1 MGTLLWIVNFVL
13 LTGFAVA
20 LFFIHRYYNQQLK
33 REVNR
38 AQKSERLKSVFLDNA
53 SQTLRAPL
61 NAILGYSNM
70 ILEEKNETMDAV
82 QVKQMAGHI
91 QQSSQELLEFIKQ
104 LMDLSNFDG
113 GMLSFTF
120 IEVNLAELM
129 ASYRREA
136 MNLTKANVSLRVRT
150 DLSPHCKVT
159 LDTNFMHQLM
169 MHLLNNAAK
178 HATQGE
184 IVVTYT
190 SERKGLK
197 VMINYLGNGQ
207 AEVISDDIFSYLQ
220 KDALKMT
227 GDVNG
232 LGLPICKAIIDAVG
246 GELDID
252 TQDGRKTV
260 TQFWFPCKMRDKHKR
275 NEVIISRP

>member
-13 LTGFAVA
+13 LIGFAVA
-20 LFFIHRYYNQQLK
+20 LFFVHRYYNQQLK

-82 QVKQMAGHI
+82 QVKQMASHI
-91 QQSSQELLEFIKQ
+91 QQSSQELLDFIKQ
-104 LMDLSNFDG
+104 LMDLSGFEG
-113 GMLSFTF
+113 GMPSFTF

-136 MNLTKANVSLRVRT
+136 MNLTRSDVSIRVRT

-207 AEVISDDIFSYLQ
+207 ADVINEDIFSYLQ
-220 KDALKMT
+220 KDALKMN

-232 LGLPICKAIIDAVG
+232 LGLPISKAIIDAVG

-260 TQFWFPCKMRDKHKR
+260 AQFWFPCKMRDKHKR
-275 NEVIISRP
+275 N

>member
-13 LTGFAVA
+13 LIGFAAA
-20 LFFIHRYYNQQLK
+20 LFFVHRYYSQQLK

-91 QQSSQELLEFIKQ
+91 QQSSQELLDFIKQ
-104 LMDLSNFDG
+104 LMDLSGFDG
-113 GMLSFTF
+113 GMPSFTF

-129 ASYRREA
+129 GSYRREA
-136 MNLTKANVSLRVRT
+136 MNLTRSDVSIRVRT

-159 LDTNFMHQLM
+159 LDTHFMHQLM

-190 SERKGLK
+190 SERNGLK

-207 AEVISDDIFSYLQ
+207 ADVINEDIFSYLQ
-220 KDALKMT
+220 KDALKMN

-232 LGLPICKAIIDAVG
+232 LGLPISKAIIDAVG

-260 TQFWFPCKMRDKHKR
+260 AQFWFPCKMRDKHKR
-275 NEVIISRP
+275 N

>member
-13 LTGFAVA
+13 LTGFGVA

-91 QQSSQELLEFIKQ
+91 QQSSQELLDFIKQ
-104 LMDLSNFDG
+104 LMDLSGFDG
-113 GMLSFTF
+113 GMPSFTF

-136 MNLTKANVSLRVRT
+136 MNLTRSDVSIRVRT

-207 AEVISDDIFSYLQ
+207 ADVINEDIFSYLQ
-220 KDALKMT
+220 KDALKMN

-232 LGLPICKAIIDAVG
+232 LGLPISKAIIDAVG
-246 GELDID
+246 GELDIE

-260 TQFWFPCKMRDKHKR
+260 AQFWFPCKMRDRHKR
-275 NEVIISRP
+275 N

>member
-13 LTGFAVA
+13 LIGFAVA

-91 QQSSQELLEFIKQ
+91 QQSSQELLDFIKQ
-104 LMDLSNFDG
+104 LMDLSGFDG
-113 GMLSFTF
+113 GMPSFTF

-136 MNLTKANVSLRVRT
+136 MNLTRSDVSIRVRT

-190 SERKGLK
+190 SERNGLK

-207 AEVISDDIFSYLQ
+207 ADVINEDIFSYLQ
-220 KDALKMT
+220 KDALKMN

-232 LGLPICKAIIDAVG
+232 LGLPISKAIIDAVG

-260 TQFWFPCKMRDKHKR
+260 AQFWFPCKMRDKHKR
-275 NEVIISRP
+275 N

>member
-1 MGTLLWIVNFVL
+1 MGTFLWIVNFVL
-13 LTGFAVA
+13 LIGFAVA
-20 LFFIHRYYNQQLK
+20 LFFIHRYYSQQLK

-91 QQSSQELLEFIKQ
+91 QQSSQELLDFIKQ
-104 LMDLSNFDG
+104 LMDLSGFEG
-113 GMLSFTF
+113 GMPSFTF

-136 MNLTKANVSLRVRT
+136 MNLTRSDVSIRVRT

-207 AEVISDDIFSYLQ
+207 ADVINEDIFSYLQ
-220 KDALKMT
+220 KDALKMN

-232 LGLPICKAIIDAVG
+232 LGLPISKAIIDAVG

-260 TQFWFPCKMRDKHKR
+260 AQFWFPCKMRDKHKR
-275 NEVIISRP
+275 N

>member
-13 LTGFAVA
+13 LIGFAVA

-91 QQSSQELLEFIKQ
+91 QQSSQELLEFLKQ

-113 GMLSFTF
+113 GMPSFTF

-190 SERKGLK
+190 SERNGLK

-207 AEVISDDIFSYLQ
+207 ADVINEDIFSYLQ
-220 KDALKMT
+220 KDALKMN

-260 TQFWFPCKMRDKHKR
+260 AQFWFPCKMRDKHKR
-275 NEVIISRP
+275 N

>member
-13 LTGFAVA
+13 LIGFAVA

-82 QVKQMAGHI
+82 QVKQMVGHI
-91 QQSSQELLEFIKQ
+91 QQSSQELLEFLKQ

-113 GMLSFTF
+113 GMPSFTF

-136 MNLTKANVSLRVRT
+136 MNLTKANVSVRVRT

-207 AEVISDDIFSYLQ
+207 ADVISDDIFSYLQ

-227 GDVNG
+227 SDVNG

-260 TQFWFPCKMRDKHKR
+260 AQFWFPCKMRDKHKR
-275 NEVIISRP
+275 N

>member
-13 LTGFAVA
+13 LIGFAVA

-82 QVKQMAGHI
+82 QVKQMVGHI
-91 QQSSQELLEFIKQ
+91 QQSSQELLEFLKQ

-113 GMLSFTF
+113 GMPSFTF

-136 MNLTKANVSLRVRT
+136 MNLTKANVSVRVRT

-207 AEVISDDIFSYLQ
+207 ADVINEDIFSYLQ
-220 KDALKMT
+220 KDALKMN

-260 TQFWFPCKMRDKHKR
+260 AQFWFPCKMRDKHKR
-275 NEVIISRP
+275 N

>member
-13 LTGFAVA
+13 LTGFGVA

-113 GMLSFTF
+113 GMPSFTF

-207 AEVISDDIFSYLQ
+207 ADVISDDIFSYLQ
-220 KDALKMT
+220 KDALKMN

-260 TQFWFPCKMRDKHKR
+260 AQFWFPCKMRDKHKR
-275 NEVIISRP
+275 N

>member
-13 LTGFAVA
+13 LIGFAVA
-20 LFFIHRYYNQQLK
+20 LFFVHRYYNQQLK

-113 GMLSFTF
+113 GMPSFTF

-207 AEVISDDIFSYLQ
+207 AYVINEDIFSYLQ
-220 KDALKMT
+220 KDALKMN

-232 LGLPICKAIIDAVG
+232 LGLPISKAIIDAVG

-260 TQFWFPCKMRDKHKR
+260 AQFWFPCKMRDKHKR
-275 NEVIISRP
+275 N

>member
-13 LTGFAVA
+13 LIGFAVA

-91 QQSSQELLEFIKQ
+91 QQSSQELLDFIKQ

-113 GMLSFTF
+113 GMPSFTF

-136 MNLTKANVSLRVRT
+136 MNLTRSDVSIRVRT

-184 IVVTYT
+184 RVVAYT

-207 AEVISDDIFSYLQ
+207 ADVISDDIFSYLQ
-220 KDALKMT
+220 KDALKMN
-227 GDVNG
+227 GNVNG
-232 LGLPICKAIIDAVG
+232 LGLPISKAIIDAVG

-260 TQFWFPCKMRDKHKR
+260 AQFWFPCKMRDKHKR
-275 NEVIISRP
+275 N

>member
-1 MGTLLWIVNFVL
+1 M
-13 LTGFAVA
+13 
-20 LFFIHRYYNQQLK
+20 YYNQQLK

-70 ILEEKNETMDAV
+70 ILEEKNDTMDAV

-91 QQSSQELLEFIKQ
+91 QQSSQELLDFIKQ
-104 LMDLSNFDG
+104 LMELSSFEG
-113 GMLSFTF
+113 GMPSFTF

-136 MNLTKANVSLRVRT
+136 MNLTKPNVSLRVRT

-184 IVVTYT
+184 IIVTYT

-197 VMINYLGNGQ
+197 VMISYLGNGQ
-207 AEVISDDIFSYLQ
+207 ADVINEDIFSYLQ
-220 KDALKMT
+220 KDALKMN

-232 LGLPICKAIIDAVG
+232 LGLPISKAIIDAVG

-260 TQFWFPCKMRDKHKR
+260 AQFWFPCSMRDKHKR
-275 NEVIISRP
+275 N

>member
-13 LTGFAVA
+13 LIGFAVA

-70 ILEEKNETMDAV
+70 ILEEKNETMDAL

-91 QQSSQELLEFIKQ
+91 QQSSQELLDFIKQ

-113 GMLSFTF
+113 GMPSFTF

-136 MNLTKANVSLRVRT
+136 MNLTRSDVSIRVRT

-207 AEVISDDIFSYLQ
+207 ADVISDDIFSYLQ
-220 KDALKMT
+220 KDALKMN
-227 GDVNG
+227 GNVNG
-232 LGLPICKAIIDAVG
+232 LGLPISKAIIDAVG

-260 TQFWFPCKMRDKHKR
+260 AQFWFPCKMRDKHKR
-275 NEVIISRP
+275 N

>member
-13 LTGFAVA
+13 LIGFAVA

-91 QQSSQELLEFIKQ
+91 QQSSQELLEFLKQ

-113 GMLSFTF
+113 GMPSFTF

-207 AEVISDDIFSYLQ
+207 ADVISDDIFSYLQ

-227 GDVNG
+227 SDVNG

-260 TQFWFPCKMRDKHKR
+260 AQFWFPCKMRDKHKR
-275 NEVIISRP
+275 N

>member
-1 MGTLLWIVNFVL
+1 MGTFLWIVNFVL
-13 LTGFAVA
+13 LIGFAVA
-20 LFFIHRYYNQQLK
+20 LFFVHRYYNQQLK

-91 QQSSQELLEFIKQ
+91 QQSSQELLDFIKQ
-104 LMDLSNFDG
+104 LMDLSGFDG
-113 GMLSFTF
+113 GMPSFTF

-136 MNLTKANVSLRVRT
+136 MNLTRSDVSIRVRT

-190 SERKGLK
+190 SERNGLK

-207 AEVISDDIFSYLQ
+207 AYVINEDIFSYLQ
-220 KDALKMT
+220 KDALKMN

-232 LGLPICKAIIDAVG
+232 LGLPISKAIIDAVG

-260 TQFWFPCKMRDKHKR
+260 AQFWFPCKMRDKHKR
-275 NEVIISRP
+275 N

>member
-13 LTGFAVA
+13 LIGFAVA
-20 LFFIHRYYNQQLK
+20 LFFVHRYYNQQLK

-70 ILEEKNETMDAV
+70 ILEEKNDTMDAV

-91 QQSSQELLEFIKQ
+91 QQSSQELLDFIKQ
-104 LMDLSNFDG
+104 LMELSSFEG
-113 GMLSFTF
+113 GMPSFTF

-136 MNLTKANVSLRVRT
+136 MNLTKPNVSLRVRT

-169 MHLLNNAAK
+169 MHMLNNAAK

-184 IVVTYT
+184 IIVTYT

-197 VMINYLGNGQ
+197 VMINYQGNGQ
-207 AEVISDDIFSYLQ
+207 ADVISEDIFSYLQ
-220 KDALKMT
+220 KDALKMN

-260 TQFWFPCKMRDKHKR
+260 AQFWFPCKMRDRHKR
-275 NEVIISRP
+275 N

>member
-13 LTGFAVA
+13 LTGFAAA
-20 LFFIHRYYNQQLK
+20 LFFVHRYYNQQLK

-113 GMLSFTF
+113 GMPSFTF

-207 AEVISDDIFSYLQ
+207 ADVISDDIFSYLQ
-220 KDALKMT
+220 KDALKMN

-232 LGLPICKAIIDAVG
+232 LGLPISKAIIDAVG

-260 TQFWFPCKMRDKHKR
+260 AQFWFPCKMRDKHKR
-275 NEVIISRP
+275 N

>member
-13 LTGFAVA
+13 LIGFAVA

-113 GMLSFTF
+113 GMPSFTF

-178 HATQGE
+178 HATQSE

-207 AEVISDDIFSYLQ
+207 ADVISDDIFSYLQ
-220 KDALKMT
+220 KDALKMN

-232 LGLPICKAIIDAVG
+232 LGLPISKAIIDAVG

-260 TQFWFPCKMRDKHKR
+260 AQFWFPCKMRDKHKR
-275 NEVIISRP
+275 N

>member
-1 MGTLLWIVNFVL
+1 MGTFLWIVNFVL
-13 LTGFAVA
+13 LIGFAVA

-91 QQSSQELLEFIKQ
+91 QQSSQELLDFIKQ
-104 LMDLSNFDG
+104 LMDLSGFDG
-113 GMLSFTF
+113 GMPSFTF

-136 MNLTKANVSLRVRT
+136 MNLTRSDVSIRVRT

-190 SERKGLK
+190 SERKGLQ

-207 AEVISDDIFSYLQ
+207 ADVINEDIFSYLQ
-220 KDALKMT
+220 KDALKMN

-232 LGLPICKAIIDAVG
+232 LGLPISKAIIDAVG
-246 GELDID
+246 GELDIE

-260 TQFWFPCKMRDKHKR
+260 AQFWFPCKMRDKHKR
-275 NEVIISRP
+275 N

>member
-13 LTGFAVA
+13 LIGFAVA

-91 QQSSQELLEFIKQ
+91 QQSSQELLDFIKQ
-104 LMDLSNFDG
+104 LMDLSGFDG
-113 GMLSFTF
+113 GMPSFTF

-136 MNLTKANVSLRVRT
+136 MNLTRSDVSIRVRT

-207 AEVISDDIFSYLQ
+207 ADVINEDIFSYLQ
-220 KDALKMT
+220 KDALKMN

-232 LGLPICKAIIDAVG
+232 LGLPISKAIIDAVG

-260 TQFWFPCKMRDKHKR
+260 AQFWFPCKMRDKHKR
-275 NEVIISRP
+275 N

>member
-13 LTGFAVA
+13 LIGFAVA

-91 QQSSQELLEFIKQ
+91 QQSSQELLDFIKQ
-104 LMDLSNFDG
+104 LMDLSGFDG
-113 GMLSFTF
+113 GMPSFTF

-136 MNLTKANVSLRVRT
+136 MNLTKANVSIRVRT

-207 AEVISDDIFSYLQ
+207 ADVISDDIFSYLQ
-220 KDALKMT
+220 KDALKMN

-232 LGLPICKAIIDAVG
+232 LGLPISKAIIDAVG

-260 TQFWFPCKMRDKHKR
+260 AQFWFPCKMRDKHKR
-275 NEVIISRP
+275 N

>member
-13 LTGFAVA
+13 LIGFAVA

-91 QQSSQELLEFIKQ
+91 QQSSQELLEFLKQ

-113 GMLSFTF
+113 GMPSFTF

-207 AEVISDDIFSYLQ
+207 ADVINEDIFSYLQ
-220 KDALKMT
+220 KDALKMN

-232 LGLPICKAIIDAVG
+232 LGLPISKAIIDAVG

-260 TQFWFPCKMRDKHKR
+260 AQFWFPCKMRDKHKR
-275 NEVIISRP
+275 N

>member
-13 LTGFAVA
+13 LIGFAVA

-113 GMLSFTF
+113 GMPSFTF

-136 MNLTKANVSLRVRT
+136 MNLTRSDVSIRVRT

-207 AEVISDDIFSYLQ
+207 ADVISDDIFSYLQ
-220 KDALKMT
+220 KDALKMN

-232 LGLPICKAIIDAVG
+232 LGLPISKAIIDAVG

-260 TQFWFPCKMRDKHKR
+260 AQFWFPCKMRDKHKR
-275 NEVIISRP
+275 N

>member
-13 LTGFAVA
+13 LIGFAVA

-91 QQSSQELLEFIKQ
+91 QQSSQELLDFIKQ
-104 LMDLSNFDG
+104 LMDLSGFEG
-113 GMLSFTF
+113 GMPSFTF

-136 MNLTKANVSLRVRT
+136 MNLTRSDVSIRVRT

-207 AEVISDDIFSYLQ
+207 ADVINEDIFSYLQ
-220 KDALKMT
+220 KDALKMN

-232 LGLPICKAIIDAVG
+232 LGLPISKAIIDAVG
-246 GELDID
+246 GELDIE

-260 TQFWFPCKMRDKHKR
+260 AQFWFPCKMRDKHKR
-275 NEVIISRP
+275 N

>member
-13 LTGFAVA
+13 LIGFAVA

-91 QQSSQELLEFIKQ
+91 QKSSQELLEFIKQ
-104 LMDLSNFDG
+104 LMDLSGFEG
-113 GMLSFTF
+113 GMPSFTF
-120 IEVNLAELM
+120 VEVNLAELM

-207 AEVISDDIFSYLQ
+207 ADVINEDIFSYLQ
-220 KDALKMT
+220 KDALKMN

-232 LGLPICKAIIDAVG
+232 LGLPISKAIIDAVG

-260 TQFWFPCKMRDKHKR
+260 AQFWFPCKMRDKHKR
-275 NEVIISRP
+275 N

>member
-13 LTGFAVA
+13 LIGFAVA

-113 GMLSFTF
+113 GMPSFTF

-207 AEVISDDIFSYLQ
+207 ADVISDDIFSYLQ
-220 KDALKMT
+220 KDALKMN

-260 TQFWFPCKMRDKHKR
+260 AQFWFPCKMRDKHKR
-275 NEVIISRP
+275 N

>member
-1 MGTLLWIVNFVL
+1 MGTFLWIVNFVL
-13 LTGFAVA
+13 LIGFAVA

-91 QQSSQELLEFIKQ
+91 QQSSQELLDFIKQ
-104 LMDLSNFDG
+104 LMDLSGFDG
-113 GMLSFTF
+113 GMPSFTF

-136 MNLTKANVSLRVRT
+136 MNLTRSDVSIRVRT

-190 SERKGLK
+190 SERNGLK

-207 AEVISDDIFSYLQ
+207 AYVINEDIFSYLQ
-220 KDALKMT
+220 KDALKMN

-232 LGLPICKAIIDAVG
+232 LGLPISKAIIDAVG

-260 TQFWFPCKMRDKHKR
+260 AQFWFPCKMRDKHKR
-275 NEVIISRP
+275 N

>member
-1 MGTLLWIVNFVL
+1 METILWIVIFVL
-13 LTGFAVA
+13 LIGFGVA
-20 LFFIHRYYNQQLK
+20 LFFIHRYYDQRLR
-33 REVNR
+33 REVNL

-53 SQTLRAPL
+53 SHTLRTPL

-70 ILEEKNETMDAV
+70 ILEEKNETMDAF
-82 QVKQMAGHI
+82 QVKQMASHI
-91 QQSSQELLEFIKQ
+91 QQSSQELLGFVKQ
-104 LMDLSNFDG
+104 LMDLSTFEG
-113 GMLSFTF
+113 GMPAFTF

-136 MNLTKANVSLRVRT
+136 LNLTKSNVSVRVRT
-150 DLSPHCKVT
+150 DLSPHCKAT

-178 HATQGE
+178 SASQGE
-184 IVVTYT
+184 ITVTYT
-190 SERKGLK
+190 YERRGLK
-197 VMINYLGNGQ
+197 VVINYTGNGQ
-207 AEVISDDIFSYLQ
+207 ATVINEDVFSYLQ

-227 GDVNG
+227 SDING

-252 TQDGRKTV
+252 VEDGRKTV
-260 TQFWFPCKMRDKHKR
+260 AQFWFPCKMRDKHKR
-275 NEVIISRP
+275 N

>member
-13 LTGFAVA
+13 LIGFAVA

-113 GMLSFTF
+113 GMPSFTF

-207 AEVISDDIFSYLQ
+207 ADVISDDIFSYLQ
-220 KDALKMT
+220 KDALKMN

-232 LGLPICKAIIDAVG
+232 LGLPISKAIIDAVG

-260 TQFWFPCKMRDKHKR
+260 AQFWFPCKMRDKHKR
-275 NEVIISRP
+275 N

>member
-13 LTGFAVA
+13 LIGFAVA

-91 QQSSQELLEFIKQ
+91 QKSSQELLEFIKQ

-113 GMLSFTF
+113 GMPSFTF

-207 AEVISDDIFSYLQ
+207 AYVINEDIFSYLQ
-220 KDALKMT
+220 KDALKMN

-232 LGLPICKAIIDAVG
+232 LGLPISKAIIDAVG

-260 TQFWFPCKMRDKHKR
+260 AQFWFPCKMRDKHKR
-275 NEVIISRP
+275 N

>member
-13 LTGFAVA
+13 LIGFAVA

-113 GMLSFTF
+113 GMPSFTF

-190 SERKGLK
+190 SERNGLK

-207 AEVISDDIFSYLQ
+207 ADVISDDIFSYLQ
-220 KDALKMT
+220 KDALKMN

-232 LGLPICKAIIDAVG
+232 LGLPISKAIIDAVG

-260 TQFWFPCKMRDKHKR
+260 AQFWFPCKMRDKHKR
-275 NEVIISRP
+275 N

>member
-13 LTGFAVA
+13 LIGFAVA

-82 QVKQMAGHI
+82 QVKQMASHI
-91 QQSSQELLEFIKQ
+91 QKSSQELLEFIKQ
-104 LMDLSNFDG
+104 LMDLSGFDG
-113 GMLSFTF
+113 GMPSFTF

-207 AEVISDDIFSYLQ
+207 ADVISDDIFSYLQ
-220 KDALKMT
+220 KDALKMN

-232 LGLPICKAIIDAVG
+232 LGLPISKAIIDAVG

-260 TQFWFPCKMRDKHKR
+260 AQFWFPCKMRDKHKR
-275 NEVIISRP
+275 N

>member
-13 LTGFAVA
+13 LIGFAVA

-113 GMLSFTF
+113 GMPSFTF

-207 AEVISDDIFSYLQ
+207 ADVISDDIFSYLQ
-220 KDALKMT
+220 KDALKMN

-232 LGLPICKAIIDAVG
+232 LGLPISKAIIDAVG

-260 TQFWFPCKMRDKHKR
+260 AQFWFPCKMRDKHKS
-275 NEVIISRP
+275 N

>member
-1 MGTLLWIVNFVL
+1 METLLLIVIFVL
-13 LTGFAVA
+13 LIGFGVA
-20 LFFIHRYYNQQLK
+20 LFFIHRHYNQQLQ

-53 SQTLRAPL
+53 SHTLRTPL

-70 ILEEKNETMDAV
+70 ILEEKDETMDAV
-82 QVKQMAGHI
+82 QVKQMASHI
-91 QQSSQELLEFIKQ
+91 QQSSQELLDFIKQ
-104 LMDLSNFDG
+104 LMDLSDFEG
-113 GMLSFTF
+113 GMPSFTF

-136 MNLTKANVSLRVRT
+136 MKLTKSNVSVRVRT

-184 IVVTYT
+184 IVITYT

-197 VMINYLGNGQ
+197 VMINYMGNGQ
-207 AEVISDDIFSYLQ
+207 AEMISDDIFSYLQ
-220 KDALKMT
+220 KDALKMN
-227 GDVNG
+227 GDVNE

-260 TQFWFPCKMRDKHKR
+260 AQFWVPCKMRDRHKR
-275 NEVIISRP
+275 N

>member
-13 LTGFAVA
+13 LIGFGVA

-91 QQSSQELLEFIKQ
+91 QQSSQELLDFIKQ
-104 LMDLSNFDG
+104 LMDLSGFDG
-113 GMLSFTF
+113 GMPSFTF

-136 MNLTKANVSLRVRT
+136 MNLTRSDVSIRVRT

-207 AEVISDDIFSYLQ
+207 ADVINEDIFSYLQ
-220 KDALKMT
+220 KDALKMN

-232 LGLPICKAIIDAVG
+232 LGLPISKAIIDAVG

-260 TQFWFPCKMRDKHKR
+260 AQFWFPCKMRDKHKR
-275 NEVIISRP
+275 N